1 MILTNPP
8 LNIRH
13 LIFVILMAAA
23 IITCLFNCVP
33 VNVPKPE
40 VREDERLEQLNNSAR
55 AAFRQGAVSQAEKL
69 YERVLNRAYIRDDLQ
84 AIVDAKY
91 NLGVCRL
98 RLRHYE
104 SALATALSS
113 ERDAVGI
120 GDRPL
125 ADILLLETRILYR
138 MGKEDDAWHISEKLI
153 KEIRVIPQETSA
165 MLHGLR
171 GRIAC
176 KRGDIPKA
184 REELSA
190 MGEVNADQ
198 LLAER
203 AELIGC
209 IQFQEGAFQTA
220 AKVFDE
226 AVAFHRK
233 SLHYALMAEALA
245 RAGKAYEKSGEPGT
259 AANRFLRAGRSAQLQ
274 EMAEEAVQWLKL
286 ASALAGHAGNPDIAK
301 EAERR
306 LSELSATR
314 ARH

>member
-1 MILTNPP
+1 MILTKPP

-13 LIFVILMAAA
+13 LILVVLMMAG
-23 IITCLFNCVP
+23 IITCLLSCVP
-33 VNVPKPE
+33 MNITKPV

-55 AAFRQGAVSQAEKL
+55 AAFRQGAVIQAEKL
-69 YERVLNRAYIRDDLQ
+69 YERVLNRAYIRDDLT

-98 RLRHYE
+98 RLRRYE
-104 SALATALSS
+104 SALATALSA
-113 ERDAVGI
+113 ERDAIGI

-125 ADILLLETRILYR
+125 ADILLMEAQILYR
-138 MGKEDDAWHISEKLI
+138 MGKEDDAWDISEKLI
-153 KEIRVIPQETSA
+153 KRIRLIPQEISA

-184 REELSA
+184 REELGA

-220 AKVFDE
+220 AGAFDD
-226 AVAFHRK
+226 AVSFHRK

-245 RAGKAYEKSGEPGT
+245 RAGKAYEQSGEAET

-274 EMAEEAVQWLKL
+274 EMAKEAVQWLTL
-286 ASALAGHAGNPDIAK
+286 ASALAKHAGNLVIAK
-301 EAERR
+301 EADRR
-306 LSELSATR
+306 LSEVKETE
-314 ARH
+314 ARR

>member
-1 MILTNPP
+1 MILTKPP

-13 LIFVILMAAA
+13 LTLMVLVTAG
-23 IITCLFNCVP
+23 IITCLLSCVP
-33 VNVPKPE
+33 MNVTKPE

-55 AAFRQGAVSQAEKL
+55 AAFGQGAVSQAEKL
-69 YERVLNRAYIRDDLQ
+69 YERVLMRAYIRDDLP

-104 SALATALSS
+104 SALATALSA

-125 ADILLLETRILYR
+125 ADILLMEAQILYR
-138 MGKEDDAWHISEKLI
+138 MGKEDDAWDISEKLI
-153 KEIRVIPQETSA
+153 KRIRLIPQETSA
-165 MLHGLR
+165 MLHALR

-176 KRGDIPKA
+176 KSGEIHTA
-184 REELSA
+184 REELGA

-209 IQFQEGAFQTA
+209 IALKGGNFQKASRAFDDA
-220 AKVFDE
+220 A
-226 AVAFHRK
+226 AFHRK
-233 SLHYALMAEALA
+233 AMHYALMAEALA
-245 RAGKAYEKSGEPGT
+245 HAGKAYKQSGEPGT

-274 EMAEEAVQWLKL
+274 EMAQEAVQWLTL
-286 ASALAGHAGNPDIAK
+286 ASGHGREAGNHDVAK
-301 EAERR
+301 EADRR
-306 LSELSATR
+306 LSEVRAKN

>member
-1 MILTNPP
+1 MIPTKFP
-8 LNIRH
+8 LNIRQ
-13 LIFVILMAAA
+13 LNLVFFMTASL
-23 IITCLFNCVP
+23 ITCLLSCVP
-33 VNVPKPE
+33 VNVTKPE

-55 AAFRQGAVSQAEKL
+55 SAFRLGAVGQAEKL

-98 RLRHYE
+98 RLRHYD
-104 SALATALSS
+104 SALATALSA

-125 ADILLLETRILYR
+125 ADILLLEAQILYR
-138 MGKEDDAWHISEKLI
+138 MGMEDDAWDISERLM
-153 KEIRVIPQETSA
+153 KEIRLIRQEISA

-176 KRGDIPKA
+176 TRGDIPKA
-184 REELSA
+184 REELGA
-190 MGEVNADQ
+190 MGEVNSDR

-220 AKVFDE
+220 AGAFDE
-226 AVAFHRK
+226 AVSFHRK

-245 RAGKAYEKSGEPGT
+245 RAGKAYEQGGEVET
-259 AANRFLRAGRSAQLQ
+259 AADRFLRAGRSAQLQ
-274 EMAEEAVQWLKL
+274 EMAEEAVQWLTL
-286 ASALAGHAGNPDIAK
+286 ASALARHAGNPDIVK

-306 LSELSATR
+306 LSELSAAR